1 MGWNLYY
8 GVLLVVFVS
17 ALYAILG
24 GLNTVLYTDAVQVVI
39 MVAGGITVTVVGQYL
54 RVIIDREARE
64 IMHLV
69 ASIRPSVR
77 LCALSRIGLAR
88 DPPSR
93 HFGRVFGYFGRVWAD
108 RQPLNIL
115 FWTGDSQ
122 KLPKHLLL
130 IAKLGSFSI
139 ISAYFDDVRAPR

>member
-77 LCALSRIGLAR
+77 LLAITQLNRMTYDHHHLHEGRPWQHWRRSSR
-88 DPPSR
+88 
-93 HFGRVFGYFGRVWAD
+93 
-108 RQPLNIL
+108 
-115 FWTGDSQ
+115 
-122 KLPKHLLL
+122 
-130 IAKLGSFSI
+130 
-139 ISAYFDDVRAPR
+139 AYD